1 MNELLNQACE
11 IALDAG
17 KAIMEVYARDFSQ
30 TEKDDKSP
38 LTEADLASHKVIVQG
53 LEAVSDLP
61 LLSEEGEL
69 PPWSVRSEWQE
80 YWIID
85 PLDGT
90 KEFIKRNGEFTV
102 NIALVKHGIPVLGVV
117 YAPALDTLYFAA
129 EGVGAFKLEGAMNSN
144 LNSASPITVAEKD
157 DAAWKIVGSRSHG
170 SERMEAFVKTLGDY
184 EMVPMGSS
192 LKLCMVAEGKADL
205 YPRLAPTSEWDTAAA
220 QAVVEQAGGIVVSDN
235 LSVMRYNT
243 KEVILNPHFIVAS
256 RKESD
261 WVNFFDRFA
270 W

>member
-11 IALDAG
+11 TALDAG
-17 KAIMEVYARDFSQ
+17 REIMEVYGRDFSQ

-38 LTEADLASHKVIVQG
+38 LTEADLASHKIIVKG
-53 LEAVSDLP
+53 LEAISDLP
-61 LLSEEGEL
+61 ILSEEGEL

-102 NIALVKHGIPVLGVV
+102 NIALVKQGVPVLGVV

-129 EGVGAFKLEGAMNSN
+129 EGVGAFKLEGAMSSD
-144 LNSASPITVAEKD
+144 LNSASPITVAEKGD
-157 DAAWKIVGSRSHG
+157 EAWKIVGSRSHG
-170 SERMEAFVKTLGDY
+170 SERMEAFVKTLGEY

-220 QAVVEQAGGIVVSDN
+220 QAIVELAGGIVVRDD
-235 LSVMRYNT
+235 LSLLRYNS
-243 KEVILNPHFIVAS
+243 KDDILNPHFIVAS
-256 RKESD
+256 KLDDAWIS
-261 WVNFFDRFA
+261 FFQ
-270 W
+270 